1 MTDYKAYRFFRK
13 HGGSIVGREVESAAS
28 YAHDE
33 VAARAAGIEF
43 RWEPD
48 QDAWGAVDMLGDHE
62 HWCND
67 ARREAAGYTEAAP
80 LRLRGKRPIPVSGE
94 RDYGRA
100 ANCHSHEVEVCDAY
114 DASGEFL
121 TSLGGVID
129 PTDTDRRV
137 VEAEV
142 AGMALEIVRER
153 DSHAL
158 DLVTV

>member
-1 MTDYKAYRFFRK
+1 MTDYKAYRFFRE
-13 HGGSIVGREVESAAS
+13 HGGSIVGREVESAAR

-33 VAARAAGIEF
+33 AAARAAGIEF

-48 QDAWGAVDMLGDHE
+48 PEAWSAVDMLGDHE
-62 HWCND
+62 YWCSD
-67 ARREAAGYTEAAP
+67 AKREAAGYD
-80 LRLRGKRPIPVSGE
+80 RDGRPIG
-94 RDYGRA
+94 GRWGIGHDHA
-100 ANCHSHEVEVCDAY
+100 VEVCDAY
-114 DASGEFL
+114 AASGEFL

-129 PTDTDRRV
+129 ASTTYRRV
-137 VEAEV
+137 VEAEI